1 MYQYQYQV
9 INSDTTEGEMEQCLN
24 EIFSKDVISF
34 QKFVHEWDQS
44 LKDKSGEW
52 YMDDTIQF
60 QSCDDTRLLDL
71 AEMSDDMDFFEDDF
85 ELHQQFS
92 IPHEKRPK
100 VEVGEKDK
108 VTSNDELW
116 TNFKIDVVGGEGKY
130 TTASCKYGKIWMKN
144 THLMNISPQHHWSCE
159 FGRWLTEKEVM
170 EEIKYPYVGRVKW
183 MGPHCQ
189 LPWRYM
195 GN

>member
-1 MYQYQYQV
+1 MYQV
-9 INSDTTEGEMEQCLN
+9 LNSDTTGDEMEQCLN

-85 ELHQQFS
+85 
-92 IPHEKRPK
+92 
-100 VEVGEKDK
+100 
-108 VTSNDELW
+108 
-116 TNFKIDVVGGEGKY
+116 
-130 TTASCKYGKIWMKN
+130 
-144 THLMNISPQHHWSCE
+144 
-159 FGRWLTEKEVM
+159 
-170 EEIKYPYVGRVKW
+170 
-183 MGPHCQ
+183 
-189 LPWRYM
+189 
-195 GN
+195 